1 MTTMDDI
8 RKLKK
13 QIFLYGSLVALV
25 CELISFF
32 ILGWDLGFLTGLLVG
47 LAAAIINFN
56 ILAFTLDR
64 MLKNGNQGTSAL
76 GFIVR
81 MILYCV
87 VFYFCITRSYA
98 AGAACLIGFLTLK
111 VPMYYFYA
119 IKPKFNTERKIRPE
133 VQAMYDEEDQKAE
146 DEYYGREE

>member
-8 RKLKK
+8 SKLKK
-13 QIFLYGSLVALV
+13 QIFLYGSLVAFV
-25 CELISFF
+25 SEVISFF
-32 ILGWDLGFLTGLLVG
+32 VLGWRPAFLIGLIAG
-47 LAAAIINFN
+47 LAVAIINFN
-56 ILAFTLDR
+56 ILAFTINR
-64 MLKNGNQGTSAL
+64 MLTTGNKGISSI
-76 GFIVR
+76 GFFAR

-87 VFYFCITRSYA
+87 AFYFCITNSYA

-133 VQAMYDEEDQKAE
+133 VQAMYEEEDREAE
-146 DEYYGREE
+146 EEFYGREE

>member
-8 RKLKK
+8 RNLKK
-13 QIFLYGSLVALV
+13 QIFLYGSLVAVV

-32 ILGWDLGFLTGLLVG
+32 ILGWDTGFLVG
-47 LAAAIINFN
+47 LIAGLAVAIINFS

-64 MLKNGNQGTSAL
+64 MLKSGNKGTSSI
-76 GFIVR
+76 GFFVR

-87 VFYFCITRSYA
+87 TFYFCITKSYA

-133 VQAMYDEEDQKAE
+133 VQAMYDEEDKQAE